1 MENYPNYNLNS
12 VAFIAIAFIIWI
24 EKKGERQGKTFL
36 MEGSSHSYQ
45 RALHCLADLRTRRE
59 EIRAHWFLPYFMTAA
74 FKISS
79 SVFFHTPPFIII
91 LIFALLL
98 RCFSYYCFSA
108 FWVSNPQNPPPQ
120 INKIAA
126 AKPSALALS
135 LSLPFCVCL
144 CRKGVLFIFVVL
156 LKLKRG
162 VCVCVSF

>member
-1 MENYPNYNLNS
+1 
-12 VAFIAIAFIIWI
+12 
-24 EKKGERQGKTFL
+24 

-91 LIFALLL
+91 LIFARLLC
-98 RCFSYYCFSA
+98 CFSYYYCFFA

-120 INKIAA
+120 INKLAA
-126 AKPSALALS
+126 TKPSALALF
-135 LSLPFCVCL
+135 LSPLLCVSVQERSFIYFCCAV
-144 CRKGVLFIFVVL
+144 KT
-156 LKLKRG
+156 KRA

>member
-98 RCFSYYCFSA
+98 CCFSYYFCFSA
-108 FWVSNPQNPPPQ
+108 FWVSNPQ
-120 INKIAA
+120 
-126 AKPSALALS
+126 KPTTTNQYASCSKTLSALS
-135 LSLPFCVCL
+135 PFCVCL
-144 CRKGVLFIFVVL
+144 CRKGVLFIFVFL
-156 LKLKRG
+156 LKLKG
-162 VCVCVSF
+162 KCVCVCLRVL